1 MNKKESLYLSQR
13 FSENCVE
20 DMASCIQFKNLERAR
35 EKQPAIYSC
44 PLIKIDEQF
53 YISLP
58 RWAPKLTFLEHRF
71 QKNYMMADILQLTQ
85 CRLYDVFKPWL
96 FKNQKRVILRF
107 IYKKTRRL

>member
-20 DMASCIQFKNLERAR
+20 DMASCIQFKNLESAR
-35 EKQPAIYSC
+35 EKDTSILSC
-44 PLIKIDEQF
+44 TFIKINEQF

-71 QKNYMMADILQLTQ
+71 QKNYMMADILQFTQ
-85 CRLYDVFKPWL
+85 CRLYDVLGDFIEKTMMS
-96 FKNQKRVILRF
+96 ILRF

>member
-20 DMASCIQFKNLERAR
+20 DMASCIQFKNLESAR
-35 EKQPAIYSC
+35 EKDTSILSC
-44 PLIKIDEQF
+44 TFIKINEQF

-85 CRLYDVFKPWL
+85 CRLYDVFKPW
-96 FKNQKRVILRF
+96 FDVYF
-107 IYKKTRRL
+107 EIYL